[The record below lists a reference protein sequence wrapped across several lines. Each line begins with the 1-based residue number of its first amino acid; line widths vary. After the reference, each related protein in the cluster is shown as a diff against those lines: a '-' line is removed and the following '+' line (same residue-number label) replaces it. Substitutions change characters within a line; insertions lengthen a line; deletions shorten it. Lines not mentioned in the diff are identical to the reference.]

1 MILGKGDDLCR
12 IVISEAGIIIK
23 NSDVKLRDAELGLL
37 KVCVEQSAIDAPK
50 IPEVRQ
56 RMKMLDDLENITD
69 TDNYI
74 DLSNSDI
81 ELIKKTFEATAGRR
95 YNGWLRC
102 SRLLDQI
109 EKPTLLSEW
118 LKSQQ
123 QEKAAEENA

>member
-1 MILGKGDDLCR
+1 MVLGKGDDLCR
-12 IVISEAGIIIK
+12 IVISDKGINIK
-23 NSDVKLRDAELGLL
+23 NSDIMLRDAELGML

-50 IPEVRQ
+50 IPEIRQ

-69 TDNYI
+69 SDNYI
-74 DLSNSDI
+74 DLSRSDM

-109 EKPTLLSEW
+109 EKPMLLSDW
-118 LKSQQ
+118 LKSQPSQ
-123 QEKAAEENA
+123 DASEQNA

>member
-12 IVISEAGIIIK
+12 IVISEPSVTIR
-23 NSDVKLRDAELGLL
+23 NSDVKLRDAELGML
-37 KVCVEQSAIDAPK
+37 KICIEQSAIDAPK

-74 DLSNSDI
+74 DLSKSDI
-81 ELIKKTFEATAGRR
+81 ELIKKTFEASAGRR

-102 SRLLDQI
+102 ARLLDQI
-109 EKPTLLSEW
+109 EKPTLLSDW
-118 LKSQQ
+118 LRSQSQQ
-123 QEKAAEENA
+123 KVAEEHA